1 MPLFSQRAL
10 TSDSPQAIFRAT
22 DDAAGGWLQTTKRLL
37 KFRLRY
43 WLCKKQLHSIRAF
56 LTDKGLVALV
66 ASDLPMLLRP
76 MRPYLWHGLNP
87 TQRTSALL
95 THFDWMLQHF
105 SLAAVESFYAHGTHE
120 LFAQTYPEGILRLT
134 LQPGRALG
142 REGELELHL
151 KLNDISVMRTA
162 FSILPCEMVGVQGT
176 GSVLVI
182 GNMQGIRNANQE
194 IKIVTQKMERTRPHN
209 IVMTALQG
217 LVQGWMLAGMV
228 GIANDKHVYSSYRS
242 LSKRVGQSYDTL
254 WQELGAQTRTRGAHW
269 NLPTVWVPKSEQD
282 VPSNKRSQL
291 RRKNEIRQKIFD
303 QVAAQAQQ
311 LA

>member
-1 MPLFSQRAL
+1 MPLFSKRPL
-10 TSDSPQAIFRAT
+10 SSDSPKAIFRAT
-22 DDAAGGWLQTTKRLL
+22 DDAAGGWLQTTKRLV

-43 WLCKKQLHSIRAF
+43 WLCKKQLQGIREF
-56 LTDKGLVALV
+56 FIRKDLGALIE
-66 ASDLPMLLRP
+66 SDLPMLLRP
-76 MRPYLWHGLNP
+76 MRPYLWRGLNAA
-87 TQRTSALL
+87 QRTSALL
-95 THFDWMLQHF
+95 AHFDWLLQHF
-105 SLAAVESFYAHGTHE
+105 PLADIQNFYARGFHE
-120 LFAQTYPEGILRLT
+120 LFAQTYPEGVVRLT
-134 LQPGRALG
+134 LQPGRGLG

-151 KLNDISVMRTA
+151 KWNDISVMRTA
-162 FSILPCEMVGVQGT
+162 FSILPSEMAGVQGV
-176 GSVLVI
+176 GAVLVI

-217 LVQGWMLAGMV
+217 FAKGLMLTGMV
-228 GIANDKHVYSSYRS
+228 GIADNKHVYASYRT

-254 WQELGAQTRTRGAHW
+254 WQELGSETRASQTHW
-269 NLPTVWVPKSEQD
+269 RLPILWEPKSEQD

-303 QVAAQAQQ
+303 QVSVNAQR

>member
-1 MPLFSQRAL
+1 MLLFNKRPLR
-10 TSDSPQAIFRAT
+10 SDSPKAIFRAT
-22 DDAAGGWLQTTKRLL
+22 DDAAGGWLQTTKRLV

-43 WLCKKQLHSIRAF
+43 WLCKKQLHSIREF
-56 LTDKGLVALV
+56 FISKDLRALFDT
-66 ASDLPMLLRP
+66 DLPMLLRP
-76 MRPYLWHGLNP
+76 MRPYLWRGLNAA
-87 TQRTSALL
+87 QRTTALL
-95 THFDWMLQHF
+95 THFDWLIQHF
-105 SLAAVESFYAHGTHE
+105 AVSDIQKFYEQGSHV
-120 LFAQTYPEGILRLT
+120 LFAQTYPEGVVCLT
-134 LQPGRALG
+134 LQPGRGLG

-151 KLNDISVMRTA
+151 KLNDVSVMRTA
-162 FSILPCEMVGVQGT
+162 FSILPCEMVGVSGV

-217 LVQGWMLAGMV
+217 LVKGMMLTGMV
-228 GIANDKHVYSSYRS
+228 GVADDKHVYSSYRT

-254 WQELGAQTRTRGAHW
+254 WQELGAQTRTNTAHW
-269 NLPTVWVPKSEQD
+269 NLPTVWEPKSEQD
-282 VPSNKRSQL
+282 VPSSKRSQL

-303 QVAAQAQQ
+303 EVCANAQR

>member
-10 TSDSPQAIFRAT
+10 TSDSPQSIFRAT
-22 DDAAGGWLQTTKRLL
+22 DDAAGGWLQTTKRLV

-43 WLCKKQLHSIRAF
+43 WLCKKQLHNIRAF
-56 LTDKGLVALV
+56 FIDKGLEALV
-66 ASDLPMLLRP
+66 ASDLPTLLRP

-87 TQRTSALL
+87 AQRTAALL
-95 THFDWMLQHF
+95 SHFDWMLQHF
-105 SLAAVESFYAHGTHE
+105 SLAAVQNFYACGSHE
-120 LFAQTYPEGILRLT
+120 FFAHIYPEGTVRLT
-134 LQPGRALG
+134 LQPGRGLG

-151 KLNDISVMRTA
+151 KLNDTSVMRTA
-162 FSILPCEMVGVQGT
+162 FSILPREMLGLQGA

-217 LVQGWMLAGMV
+217 LVQGWMLTGMLGV
-228 GIANDKHVYSSYRS
+228 ANDKHVYSSYRT

-254 WQELGAQTRTRGAHW
+254 WQELGAQARTGQAHW
-269 NLPTVWVPKSEQD
+269 SLPTVWEPKSEQD

-303 QVAAQAQQ
+303 QVAAQSQQ
-311 LA
+311 LE

>member
-1 MPLFSQRAL
+1 MRLFSQRSFR
-10 TSDSPQAIFRAT
+10 SDSPQAIFRAT
-22 DDAAGGWLQTTKRLL
+22 DDAAGGWLQTTKRLV

-56 LTDKGLVALV
+56 FLDKGLAALV
-66 ASDLPMLLRP
+66 ASDIRTLLRP

-87 TQRTSALL
+87 TQRTAALL
-95 THFDWMLQHF
+95 AHFDWMLQHF
-105 SLAAVESFYAHGTHE
+105 SVAAVESFYATGVHQ
-120 LFAQTYPEGILRLT
+120 LFAQTYPEGTVRLT
-134 LQPGRALG
+134 LQPGRTLG

-151 KLNDISVMRTA
+151 QLNDTSVMRAA
-162 FSILPCEMVGVQGT
+162 FSILPSAMVGVQGT

-182 GNMQGIRNANQE
+182 GNMQGLRDVNQE
-194 IKIVTQKMERTRPHN
+194 IKTVTQKMERTRPHN

-217 LVQGWMLAGMV
+217 LVQGWMLTRLV
-228 GIANDKHVYSSYRS
+228 GVANDKHVYASYRS

-269 NLPTVWVPKSEQD
+269 NLPSVWEPKSEHD

>member
-1 MPLFSQRAL
+1 MLLFGKRSL
-10 TSDSPQAIFRAT
+10 PSDSPQAIFRAT
-22 DDAAGGWLQTTKRLL
+22 DDAAGGWLQTTKRLV

-43 WLCKKQLHSIRAF
+43 WLCKKQLHSIRGF
-56 LTDKGLVALV
+56 FTDKGLAALV
-66 ASDLPMLLRP
+66 ESDLPALLRP

-87 TQRTSALL
+87 TQRTAALL
-95 THFDWMLQHF
+95 GHFDWMLQHF
-105 SLAAVESFYAHGTHE
+105 SLAAVQNFYAHGWHE
-120 LFAQTYPEGILRLT
+120 LFAQTYPEGTVRLT

-151 KLNDISVMRTA
+151 KLNDTSVMRTA
-162 FSILPCEMVGVQGT
+162 FSILPCEMVGMQGS
-176 GSVLVI
+176 GAVLVI
-182 GNMQGIRNANQE
+182 GNMQGMRNTSSE

-217 LVQGWMLAGMV
+217 LVRGWMLTGMLGV
-228 GIANDKHVYSSYRS
+228 ANDKHVYSSYRT

-254 WQELGAQTRTRGAHW
+254 WQELGAQTRIGKAHW
-269 NLPTVWVPKSEQD
+269 NLPTVWEPKSEQD

-303 QVAAQAQQ
+303 QVAAHSQR